1 MVENHTNTTYRY
13 MHEASYQYH
22 RLGLDMM
29 QGDSQAEAR
38 NNIMEAIENIK
49 RAHREKSDLV
59 AVKQFLDAK
68 ADEIVN
74 IFKGA
79 PQNEKTRVAGLMK
92 EIDPANTNKYEQI
105 LQQQ

>member
-1 MVENHTNTTYRY
+1 
-13 MHEASYQYH
+13 
-22 RLGLDMM
+22 L
-29 QGDSQAEAR
+29 
-38 NNIMEAIENIK
+38 
-49 RAHREKSDLV
+49 
-59 AVKQFLDAK
+59 LDAK

-79 PQNEKTRVAGLMK
+79 PQDEKTRVAGLMK